1 MSCQRYHYKRSTP
14 GPQKLRK
21 TSGNGPNVFHIEV
34 AQNPWKSPGLFRM
47 WSQPSR
53 HSWKP
58 HGVFQTGQ
66 GLTGTEP
73 QHKTAR
79 WTWHWLGHTL
89 GYRVHIFSWEV
100 YTLNKTQGNL
110 GPRMTRFGEYF
121 QHLFCPFLEF
131 WNHFLKL
138 IPRPL
143 HLAIGTGPP
152 NIFTTQWWSHGS
164 TAHHRFDEKSSLLT
178 CRSSTSDHQPTKAT
192 SFLVFPKLEKHQ
204 NNIYIYT

>member
-1 MSCQRYHYKRSTP
+1 MKIPRSFSNVSSQLEATRCFSNWP
-14 GPQKLRK
+14 GAYRNWAATQDRK
-21 TSGNGPNVFHIEV
+21 VNLALARPYPGIPSSHLLLGSLHFK
-34 AQNPWKSPGLFRM
+34 QNPREFR
-47 WSQPSR
+47 
-53 HSWKP
+53 
-58 HGVFQTGQ
+58 
-66 GLTGTEP
+66 
-73 QHKTAR
+73 
-79 WTWHWLGHTL
+79 
-89 GYRVHIFSWEV
+89 
-100 YTLNKTQGNL
+100 TQDD
-110 GPRMTRFGEYF
+110 PFCEYF
-121 QHLFCPFLEF
+121 QAPPFVLF